1 MDLNVGV
8 AEALATDYFYIREQ
22 LTPAQL
28 DYLVRAREFVT
39 AEVQPVIN
47 GHWERGRVPVAAD
60 LQLAPLGL
68 VGDGIGVTAAL

>member
-1 MDLNVGV
+1 
-8 AEALATDYFYIREQ
+8 LAWPRRWPTDYFYIREQ

-39 AEVQPVIN
+39 AKVQPVIN
-47 GHWERGRVPVAAD
+47 GHWERAQFPWP
-60 LQLAPLGL
+60 LISKLAPLGL